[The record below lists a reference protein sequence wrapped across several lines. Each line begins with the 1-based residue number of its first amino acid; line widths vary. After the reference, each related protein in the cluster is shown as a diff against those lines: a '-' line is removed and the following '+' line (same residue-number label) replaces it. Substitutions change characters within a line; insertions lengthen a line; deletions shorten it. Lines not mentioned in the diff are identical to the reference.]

1 MAKTQNYYVR
11 VRPYDPK
18 NGAITQRCTFR
29 GKRFEWE
36 RGWYGPI
43 DQELAD
49 EMRQLK
55 DGRRNYIFEVR
66 TEAQAVDIERDPRS
80 LSKAAPVDSDTLR
93 PPRQKPKRPV
103 LGPHETILPGAE
115 SLYEPEEGGEEA
127 SEAGAPAPKATKAK
141 AAKTK
146 SRRSTEI

>member
-1 MAKTQNYYVR
+1 MAKTQHYYVR

-18 NGAITQRCTFR
+18 NGAVTQRCTFR

-43 DQELAD
+43 DEELAG

-66 TEAQAVDIERDPRS
+66 TEAQAHDIERDPRS
-80 LSKAAPVDSDTLR
+80 LAKASPVVSDELR
-93 PPRQKPKRPV
+93 PARQKPKRPV
-103 LGPHETILPGAE
+103 LSPGETILPGAE
-115 SLYEPEEGGEEA
+115 SLYEPEEGEIVEV
-127 SEAGAPAPKATKAK
+127 EQPAK
-141 AAKTK
+141 AAKAK
-146 SRRSTEI
+146 ASKAKARRSTEI